1 MRKGEAIT
9 LELDDLC
16 YSGFTRDQ
24 TLRPVSAWLPI
35 DTASL
40 ADAMSQM
47 RDWLDKRA
55 CMPILFATTREQLG
69 TVVIRVEF
77 ADGGDAAAFRA
88 AFGQAEPGEGV
99 AAA

>member
-1 MRKGEAIT
+1 MGQQ
-9 LELDDLC
+9 ELQKFQPTTI
-16 YSGFTRDQ
+16 YRRSKHVWMTAMIVEV
-24 TLRPVSAWLPI
+24 PA

-47 RDWLDKRA
+47 RDWLDQRR
-55 CMPILFATTREQLG
+55 CTPILFATTSEQPG

-88 AFGQAEPGEGV
+88 AFGEAQPGEAV